1 MRLYRLSP
9 PVRRWLRKICLLLRV
24 SSDKQG
30 RSGLDFA
37 TGNLFR
43 TLVGRGV
50 GLVFCDLP
58 HVPPGLNNAAS
69 WPRGGEWQND
79 RRAVA
84 SPLRRG
90 TTGPNSA

>member
-1 MRLYRLSP
+1 M
-9 PVRRWLRKICLLLRV
+9 
-24 SSDKQG
+24 
-30 RSGLDFA
+30 GLTRNGD
-37 TGNLFR
+37 LFR

-84 SPLRRG
+84 SPIAARYDR
-90 TTGPNSA
+90 A